1 MMRVVTLIA
10 RKIFLGP
17 KLCIPETV
25 NPSMDAG
32 FPVSV
37 SYAMTFSA
45 EENRIIFG
53 NDAAIMAGKCIRVI
67 SMMTIQA
74 P

>member
-10 RKIFLGP
+10 CKIIFGS
-17 KLCIPETV
+17 KFCIPVTV

-32 FPVSV
+32 LPVSV
-37 SYAMTFSA
+37 SYAVTFPA
-45 EENRIIFG
+45 EENRIVFG
-53 NDAAIMAGKCIRVI
+53 NDAAIMAGKGIRVI
-67 SMMTIQA
+67 SMMTIQT